1 MLINLSND
9 VSGQQRR
16 LALGTVQFGLNYGI
30 ANQVGQVA
38 SEDAKKIIELSRSY
52 GMNMLDT
59 AIAYGD
65 SEQRLGEIGI
75 NDWQV
80 ISKLPA
86 VPEGCSDV
94 AQWVAQAVDK
104 SLRRLNASSLYGLL
118 LHRPQQLL
126 EKNGDHLY
134 DALLQ
139 LKRDGLVQ
147 KIGCSIYSPL
157 ELDELCKFFSLDIVQ
172 APFNI
177 LDRRL
182 IETEWLGRLNKLG
195 TELHVR
201 SVFLQGLLLMK
212 PNDRPAKFSK
222 WSALW
227 ASWDRWLETT
237 GQTPLQATL
246 RFALSMPE
254 IEKVVIGVDS
264 PQQLKEIIDAA
275 EGSLPLIPE
284 DLQSSDLDL
293 INPANW
299 AGLA

>member
-9 VSGQQRR
+9 VSGQTRR

-30 ANQVGQVA
+30 ANQAGQVT
-38 SEDAKKIIELSRSY
+38 SEDAQKIIELSHSY

-65 SEQRLGEIGI
+65 SEQRLGQIGI
-75 NDWQV
+75 SDWQV
-80 ISKLPA
+80 VSKLPA
-86 VPEGCSDV
+86 VPEGCSDI
-94 AQWVAQAVDK
+94 AQWVAETVAK
-104 SLRRLNASSLYGLL
+104 SLQRLNTSSLYGLL

-126 EKNGDHLY
+126 EKNGDRLY

-157 ELDELCKFFSLDIVQ
+157 ELNELCKFFSLDIVQ

-182 IETEWLGRLNKLG
+182 IETEWLGRLSKLG

-222 WSALW
+222 WSSLW
-227 ASWDRWLETT
+227 SGWDSWLETT

-254 IEKVVIGVDS
+254 IGKVVIGVDS